1 VNRGGE
7 PAKIAIGLLK
17 LTVPIGDIRGETP
30 GTYDGPWVPWPDD
43 QTLMSQG
50 HEVCIIALFGLR
62 GATTGE
68 ENYLEAIAS
77 L

>member
-1 VNRGGE
+1 MPTSGSGGE
-7 PAKIAIGLLK
+7 RYF
-17 LTVPIGDIRGETP
+17 IGDIRGETP

-68 ENYLEAIAS
+68 ENYPEAITS